1 MKALTLIAALV
12 GLIVN
17 VSVQA
22 AHASTVTFVTPA
34 GSTESGGNPV
44 NASATFTTSDGQIA
58 VTLTDLLANPTT
70 VAQLISDLSLTLSTG
85 QTIGT
90 LASSSGTQ
98 INVAANGTF
107 TLGATA
113 STGWGLNNNVS
124 GGLQLD
130 ALGFVG
136 PALLIIGPP
145 DAGGVYSAANNSIAG
160 NGPHNPFI
168 DGSATF
174 LLDVLGVTADTTVTT
189 ATFSFGTTEGD
200 NVPGVPGVPLPGAL
214 PLFGTG
220 LVGLVLLGWRRK
232 KAKID
237 QLRSEIDGLLQ
248 ADGAHT

>member
-1 MKALTLIAALV
+1 MRAPSLIITALV

-22 AHASTVTFVTPA
+22 AHASTVTFVTPT

-58 VTLTDLLANPTT
+58 VTLTDLLANPATI
-70 VAQLISDLSLTLSTG
+70 AQLISDLSLTLSTG
-85 QTIGT
+85 QTTGT

-130 ALGFVG
+130 ALGFIG
-136 PALLIIGPP
+136 PAGLIIGPP
-145 DAGGVYSAANNSIAG
+145 DAGGLYSNANGSIAG
-160 NGPHNPFI
+160 NGPHNPFL
-168 DGSATF
+168 DQTATF
-174 LLDVLGVTADTTVTT
+174 LISVAGLTAADTVTS
-189 ATFSFGTTEGD
+189 AEFSFGTTA
-200 NVPGVPGVPLPGAL
+200 GVEIAGVSPVPLPGAL
-214 PLFGTG
+214 PLFASG
-220 LVGLVLLGWRRK
+220 LVGLGLLSLRRK
-232 KAKID
+232 RKA
-237 QLRSEIDGLLQ
+237 LSF
-248 ADGAHT
+248 